1 MTPTPEEV
9 LADCRLRLDSLL
21 PERDAAVFLSNVG
34 KKGGAWEQAFVEALA
49 VAYKSTDALAASQE
63 RVRELEAENVA
74 LRANT
79 SASVVRRLVE
89 QGAIRGPELPAV
101 WKAATLREIARKISE
116 VTFSEKWE
124 KHAAFLV
131 QLADD
136 FDAESPA

>member
-89 QGAIRGPELPAV
+89 QGALRGPE
-101 WKAATLREIARKISE
+101 
-116 VTFSEKWE
+116 
-124 KHAAFLV
+124 
-131 QLADD
+131 
-136 FDAESPA
+136 SPA

>member
-1 MTPTPEEV
+1 MTPTPEECHRCAAPKRNYQEHSYPYWQFYECGAKHSSA
-9 LADCRLRLDSLL
+9 LGEWAYGDTASCLR
-21 PERDAAVFLSNVG
+21 R
-34 KKGGAWEQAFVEALA
+34 Q
-49 VAYKSTDALAASQE
+49 LAASQE

>member
-1 MTPTPEEV
+1 MPELATPEEII
-9 LADCRLRLDSLL
+9 AICLDNSWDRDGGYWYGFGKTVTPRQL
-21 PERDAAVFLSNVG
+21 RDAF
-34 KKGGAWEQAFVEALA
+34 EQVHA
-49 VAYKSTDALAASQE
+49 ALAASQE